1 MVIVVFFVFVIIV
14 FVYYVE
20 KLVGVREEKRMNVF
34 LINVLSDFG
43 LVIMDEGKD
52 VVVKFD
58 IVRV

>member
-1 MVIVVFFVFVIIV
+1 MVFFVFVIIV